1 MPLPLFQ
8 TLCLVLIALTLAAMA
23 RRRPL
28 VPLLADYATLAVA
41 AWAGEQTCIT
51 FYRFYRYADGWWLK
65 LGDVPVLVPLI
76 WPLVVLSAHKVA
88 EAVWPGV
95 RAPLYR
101 ALLVGTIVT
110 VDASLIEVLAVRAH
124 LWRWSEGGHLGV
136 PIIGML
142 GWGYFAAGASLCFGL
157 RPGLRALLTVVLVP
171 LCAHALI
178 LASWWGLFRRALR
191 GPLGDA
197 SMQSVL
203 ALSALLLVLVL
214 RARGRDGVMPR
225 SVALPRM
232 LAASL
237 FLVLLLATARTDLRL
252 WLHTLAVALPYLAAT
267 DLRNA

>member
-8 TLCLVLIALTLAAMA
+8 TLCLVIIVLTLAALS

-28 VPLLADYATLAVA
+28 APLLADYATLAVA
-41 AWAGEQTCIT
+41 AWLGEQTCIT
-51 FYRFYRYADGWWLK
+51 FYRFYRYSDGWWLK
-65 LGDVPVLVPLI
+65 LGDVPILVPLI
-76 WPLVVLSAHKVA
+76 WPLVVLSARQVA

-95 RAPLYR
+95 RTPLHR
-101 ALLVGTIVT
+101 ALLVGAIVT
-110 VDASLIEVLAVRAH
+110 VDASLVEVLAVRAH
-124 LWRWSEGGHLGV
+124 LWRWSEAGHLGV

-142 GWGYFAAGASLCFGL
+142 GWGYFAVGAALCFGL
-157 RPGLRALLTVVLVP
+157 RPGLRALATVVLAP

-178 LASWWGLFRRALR
+178 LGSWWGLFRHALR

-203 ALSALLLVLVL
+203 ALSALALVLVL

-225 SVALPRM
+225 GVALPRII
-232 LAASL
+232 AASL
-237 FLVLLLATARTDLRL
+237 FLALLLTTARTDLRL

-267 DLRNA
+267 DLRRA

>member
-8 TLCLVLIALTLAAMA
+8 TLCLIVIALTLVAMS

-28 VPLLADYATLAVA
+28 AQLLADYATLAVA
-41 AWAGEQTCIT
+41 AWLGEQTCIT
-51 FYRFYRYADGWWLK
+51 FYRFYRYADGWWLV

-76 WPLVVLSAHKVA
+76 WPLVVLSARQVA
-88 EAVWPGV
+88 EAVWPDV
-95 RAPLYR
+95 RAPLHR
-101 ALLVGTIVT
+101 ALLIGAIVT

-124 LWRWSEGGHLGV
+124 LWRWSEAGHLGV

-142 GWGYFAAGASLCFGL
+142 GWGYFAVGTALCFGL
-157 RPGLRALLTVVLVP
+157 RPGLRTLATWVLAP

-203 ALSALLLVLVL
+203 ALSALALVLVL

-225 SVALPRM
+225 SVALPR
-232 LAASL
+232 LVAASL
-237 FLVLLLATARTDLRL
+237 FLSLLCTTARTDLRL

-267 DLRNA
+267 DLRRA